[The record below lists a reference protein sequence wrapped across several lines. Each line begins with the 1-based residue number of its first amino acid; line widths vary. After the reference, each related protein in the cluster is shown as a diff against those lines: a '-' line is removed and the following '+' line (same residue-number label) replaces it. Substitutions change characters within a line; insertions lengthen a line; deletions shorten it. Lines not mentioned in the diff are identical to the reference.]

1 LLRPSTLSADTEA
14 KVLPARAPQPIERR
28 IFYVLAGIALIYA
41 FLAGLATVG
50 DPDFG
55 WQLARG
61 RWIAQHHHVFSTD
74 VLSYTVPGAPAIYPA
89 LGGVLLYW
97 VYVIGG
103 YKLLSWLCAAVC
115 VASFAL
121 LLRRGSAFTAAI
133 AILVMPFM
141 ALRMAPRSELF
152 AIVLFA
158 AYVSILWE
166 NSQTGRARLW
176 LLPLLMALWVN
187 IHFSFFSA
195 FGLLAAFAGIDVLEL
210 LAVGARRTNAI
221 RRLKREIPWFLATL
235 AATLVNPWGWK
246 IYKETAQYTGV
257 ALAIHVNEWDPLHWN
272 WTNPVTSFTL
282 RNTNDLGH
290 VVLLVILV
298 SIAVAL
304 FSRQLG
310 AAILLAAA
318 TYEVT
323 HHLRFLALASCIVVV
338 VAGAVLASTTPW
350 IRSHIP
356 NPRARLIAAVTFAG
370 MFAAL
375 AVMRSLDVVSNYH
388 YLAER
393 NLSTFG
399 AGLSGTFPQAAAL
412 FIQNQNLPG
421 EVFNTYNEGGYTLW
435 ALGPQ
440 RRDYVDGR
448 EIPFGA
454 AFLQH
459 AAQMS
464 TAPLYSTM
472 WQQEADRYGINTLIL
487 PLTMDEI
494 PLDLLKGNCD
504 SKQWRP
510 VYLDEVSIVLLRRTP
525 QNEDLIKRFAVDCA
539 TAPIPR
545 DPLPLTA
552 ATFNQWVNAAR
563 VLSALGR
570 QPEALA
576 AIDKAMSIFPDN
588 AQVHWYRGQIL
599 YASDR
604 HAEAETEWQKALA
617 LSPREITPWASL
629 GDFQASIWSSL
640 AQLYHRERS
649 VPEET
654 QALQAMLRL
663 STDPSVRLQAMMSL
677 GSLNHAIG
685 RDSEAEKQWLD
696 ALALDPQE
704 SATWFLLA
712 DLYQHDGRLPQ
723 AIHALE
729 QGTALSSDAA
739 TKAHAQVKMARLYLM
754 SHRPEDALRALD
766 EAARIAP
773 TDLMSE
779 KTGRSFSFDIAQ
791 GRAAAW
797 ASKGD
802 LEQATSFEE
811 QAVQLDPD
819 APDAWA
825 RLAKLYQ
832 RQGRPADQQR
842 AENNGKKLL
851 AGTPGATMSN

>member
-1 LLRPSTLSADTEA
+1 
-14 KVLPARAPQPIERR
+14 LPARVPLSVERR
-28 IFYVLAGIALIYA
+28 IFYVLAAVALVYA
-41 FLAGLATVG
+41 FLAGFATIG

-74 VLSYTVPGAPAIYPA
+74 VLSYTVPGAPAVYPA

-97 VYVIGG
+97 VYVIGA

-115 VASFAL
+115 CATVAL
-121 LLRRGSAFTAAI
+121 LLRRGSVFTAAI
-133 AILVMPFM
+133 AILVIPFM
-141 ALRMAPRSELF
+141 ALRMVPRSELF

-158 AYVSILWE
+158 AYVSVLWE
-166 NSQTGRARLW
+166 NFQTGRGRLW

-195 FGLLAAFAGIDVLEL
+195 FGLLAAFAGMEVLEL
-210 LAVGARRTNAI
+210 LVPGTRRADAI
-221 RRLKREIPWFLATL
+221 QRLKREIPWFLATV
-235 AATLVNPWGWK
+235 AATLANPWGWN
-246 IYKETAQYTGV
+246 IYKETAQYTGA

-272 WTNPVTSFTL
+272 WTNPLFSFTL

-290 VVLLVILV
+290 VVLLVILA

-304 FSRQLG
+304 LRRQPG

-323 HHLRFLALASCIVVV
+323 HHLRFLALASCVIVV
-338 VAGAVLASTTPW
+338 VAGAVFSSAMPW

-356 NPRARLIAAVTFAG
+356 NPRIRLIIATTVAG
-370 MFAAL
+370 MFAVL
-375 AVMRSLDVVSNYH
+375 AIMRSIDVVSNYH

-399 AGLSGTFPQAAAL
+399 AGLSGWFPEPAAQ
-412 FIQNQNLPG
+412 FILIQNLPA

-464 TAPLYSTM
+464 TAPLDSTT
-472 WQQEADRYGINTLIL
+472 WQQEADRYGINTMIL
-487 PLTMDEI
+487 PLTLDEI
-494 PLDLLKGNCD
+494 PLDLLKADCD
-504 SKQWRP
+504 SQQWRP

-539 TAPIPR
+539 IAPIPR
-545 DPLPLTA
+545 DPLPVTG

-576 AIDKAMSIFPDN
+576 AADKAMSIFPDS
-588 AQVHWYRGQIL
+588 AHAHWYRGQIL

-629 GDFQASIWSSL
+629 GDFQATVWSSL
-640 AQLYHRERS
+640 AELYHRERS

-654 QALQAMLRL
+654 QALEAVLRL
-663 STDPSVRLQAMMSL
+663 SSNPSTRLQAMISL
-677 GSLNHAIG
+677 GSLYHAIG

-704 SATWFLLA
+704 SLTWFLLA
-712 DLYQHDGRLPQ
+712 DLYQHDGRLPK

-729 QGTALSSDAA
+729 QGTALSSDPA
-739 TKAHAQVKMARLYLM
+739 TKAHAEVRVARLYLM

-766 EAARIAP
+766 EATRLAP
-773 TDLMSE
+773 TDLLAE

-802 LEQATSFEE
+802 LAQATSFEE

-825 RLAKLYQ
+825 HLAKLYQ
-832 RQGRPADQQR
+832 RQGRLADQQR
-842 AENNGKKLL
+842 AEEKGKKLL
-851 AGTPGATMSN
+851 AGTLGPTI

>member
-1 LLRPSTLSADTEA
+1 M
-14 KVLPARAPQPIERR
+14 
-28 IFYVLAGIALIYA
+28 LAAVTLIYA
-41 FLAGLATVG
+41 FLAGLATIG

-74 VLSYTVPGAPAIYPA
+74 VLSYTVPGAPAVYPA

-97 VYVIGG
+97 VFLLGG

-115 VASFAL
+115 VASVAL
-121 LLRRGSAFTAAI
+121 VLRRGSVFTAAI

-141 ALRMAPRSELF
+141 ALRMVPRSELF

-166 NSQTGRARLW
+166 NYQTGRARLW
-176 LLPLLMALWVN
+176 LLPLLMVLWVN

-195 FGLLAAFAGIDVLEL
+195 FGLLAAFGGIDVLEL
-210 LAVGARRTNAI
+210 LAVGIRRTNAI
-221 RRLKREIPWFLATL
+221 QRLKREIPWFVATA
-235 AATLVNPWGWK
+235 AATVVNPWGWN
-246 IYKETAQYTGV
+246 IYKETAQYTGA

-272 WTNPVTSFTL
+272 WTNPLLSFTL
-282 RNTNDLGH
+282 RSTNDLGH

-304 FSRQLG
+304 LSRQLG
-310 AAILLAAA
+310 AALLLAAA

-350 IRSHIP
+350 IRSRFP
-356 NPRARLIAAVTFAG
+356 NPKIRLIAATTVTGLF
-370 MFAAL
+370 FAL
-375 AVMRSLDVVSNYH
+375 AVMRSVDVVSNYH

-399 AGLSGTFPQAAAL
+399 AGLSGWFPEPAAQ
-412 FIQNQNLPG
+412 FILNQNLPA

-454 AFLQH
+454 PFLQH

-464 TAPLYSTM
+464 TAPLDSAL
-472 WQQEADRYGINTLIL
+472 WQQEADRYGINTMIL
-487 PLTMDEI
+487 PLTLDEI
-494 PLDLLKGNCD
+494 PLDLLKADCN
-504 SKQWRP
+504 SQQWRP

-576 AIDKAMSIFPDN
+576 AADKAISIFPDN
-588 AQVHWYRGQIL
+588 AHAHWYRGQIL

-604 HAEAETEWQKALA
+604 HSEAEAEWQKALA

-629 GDFQASIWSSL
+629 GDFQATVWSSL
-640 AQLYHRERS
+640 AELYHRERS
-649 VPEET
+649 IPEET
-654 QALQAMLRL
+654 QALQSVLRR

-677 GSLNHAIG
+677 GSLYHAIG
-685 RDSEAEKQWLD
+685 RDSEAEKQWQN
-696 ALALDPQE
+696 ALAIDPQE
-704 SATWFLLA
+704 SVTWFLLA
-712 DLYQHDGRLPQ
+712 DLYQHDGRLPD

-729 QGTALSSDAA
+729 QGTAFSTDAA
-739 TKAHAQVKMARLYLM
+739 TNAHAEMKLARLYLM
-754 SHRPEDALRALD
+754 SHRQDDTLRALD
-766 EAARIAP
+766 KAARIAP
-773 TDLMSE
+773 GDLLTE

-802 LEQATSFEE
+802 LAQATSFEE

-825 RLAKLYQ
+825 HLARLYQ
-832 RQGRPADQQR
+832 RQGRGVDQQR

-851 AGTPGATMSN
+851 AATPGPAIPN